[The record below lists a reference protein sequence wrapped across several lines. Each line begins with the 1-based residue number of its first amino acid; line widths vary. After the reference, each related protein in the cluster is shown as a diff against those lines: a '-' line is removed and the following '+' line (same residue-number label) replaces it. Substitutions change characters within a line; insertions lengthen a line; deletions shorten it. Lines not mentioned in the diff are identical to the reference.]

1 MAVRREANCARNRG
15 LLAFLPAEA
24 RHRARSEWASGGRQG
39 LSVLR
44 FFGVAA
50 VSDAQ
55 NKALAGETPLRGETP
70 AVRAGRMPATQRT
83 EWPSGGRQGLTVL
96 RFFRVAAVSDAQ
108 NKALAGET
116 PQRGETPAGRAGR
129 PGGPLSGMPATQR
142 TEWAS
147 GGREGL
153 SVLRFFRVAA
163 VSAARG
169 GSVWD
174 PQNKA
179 LAGETPLRGET
190 PAVRAGRPG
199 GPLSG
204 MPATQ
209 RTEWPSGGR
218 IRRDGRRAGVVEY
231 LFRFLPETV

>member
-142 TEWAS
+142 TERPCLLGHPHFSLPANPS
-147 GGREGL
+147 R
-153 SVLRFFRVAA
+153 LRRLCCRPCPFAWLAA
-163 VSAARG
+163 NRKPGVGQDKPQRG
-169 GSVWD
+169 GHREAAQERGL
-174 PQNKA
+174 PAAA
-179 LAGETPLRGET
+179 LPVCTHLANVME
-190 PAVRAGRPG
+190 
-199 GPLSG
+199 LSFC
-204 MPATQ
+204 
-209 RTEWPSGGR
+209 RTKP
-218 IRRDGRRAGVVEY
+218 
-231 LFRFLPETV
+231 

>member
-1 MAVRREANCARNRG
+1 MAVRREPNCARNRG

-24 RHRARSEWASGGRQG
+24 RHRAKSEWPSGGRQG

-108 NKALAGET
+108 KKALAGET
-116 PQRGETPAGRAGR
+116 PQRGETPAVRAGR
-129 PGGPLSGMPATQR
+129 MPATQR

-163 VSAARG
+163 VSAA
-169 GSVWD
+169 
-174 PQNKA
+174 QNKA

-190 PAVRAGRPG
+190 PAVRAGR
-199 GPLSG
+199 